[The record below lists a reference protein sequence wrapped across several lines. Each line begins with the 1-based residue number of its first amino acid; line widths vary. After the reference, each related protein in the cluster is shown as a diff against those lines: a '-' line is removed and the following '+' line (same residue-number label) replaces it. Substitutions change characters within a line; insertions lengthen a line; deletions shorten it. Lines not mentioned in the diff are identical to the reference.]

1 MCNPHL
7 ANVNNIVKEGI
18 GKEIVHKIIGDKI
31 KMNGSI
37 MEVTDNL
44 LQQLLLN
51 NQYSLAM
58 KSPWE
63 RAQ

>member
-1 MCNPHL
+1 MLWGSNEKK
-7 ANVNNIVKEGI
+7 VKCVI
-18 GKEIVHKIIGDKI
+18 PTLQI

-51 NQYSLAM
+51 TGNQYSLAM

>member
-1 MCNPHL
+1 MQ
-7 ANVNNIVKEGI
+7 VKCCGGSNEKKVKCVI
-18 GKEIVHKIIGDKI
+18 PTLQI

-51 NQYSLAM
+51 TGNQYSLAM